1 MMSHSRAEHG
11 LGKGEGMDDSMRLPW
26 DALRAPKIR
35 IGAALRTTVAAA
47 LAASGSILLD
57 AALAERAP
65 VEVGCHAVLVA
76 LVAGALS
83 MRDRDRVQLAWDAT
97 HDALTGLFNRRG
109 LTDRF
114 EALRRAG
121 VGDLAVVYVD
131 LDHFKRYNDAF
142 GHAMGDRLLVA
153 IARALASTR
162 PTDVAARL
170 GGDELDLLM
179 PRADLA
185 DAERALAR
193 VRDRFSRDAC
203 ALGMAATFSAGIRI
217 VDGAAS
223 LDEILSDA
231 DRAMYVAK
239 RESRRPVAAQ
249 TAMPMRR
256 ARKWVS
262 FAALIAASALGTQ
275 VHASAQDVMEDRA
288 AMIVN
293 KPPAPPPPPPVPVRV
308 ELLGGTLAPIDFELA
323 ARIVVLDRFIVGVAA
338 GLTTYGGVAGSIVDQ
353 NGGSG
358 AGSIVSTLSLGAF
371 VFRAYAGLRP
381 FEGLGLEI
389 VGGYALITQSTDV
402 DVGGIAQL
410 LGAQTSATSGH
421 AAFTLHAASVE
432 LAWSFYLLE
441 NFVIRPSIGWMQVL
455 GSDVVLS
462 SPTSSAGSSDAST
475 ALESALLH
483 YGMTPTVS
491 LTLGYRF

>member
-1 MMSHSRAEHG
+1 MSQSRPEHG
-11 LGKGEGMDDSMRLPW
+11 LGKAEGMDDSMRFPW
-26 DALRAPKIR
+26 DGLRAPKIR
-35 IGAALRTTVAAA
+35 IGASLRTTAIAA
-47 LAASGSILLD
+47 LTASGSVVLD
-57 AALAERAP
+57 VALAERAP
-65 VEVGCHAVLVA
+65 VEVACHALLVG
-76 LVAGALS
+76 LIAGALS
-83 MRDRDRVQLAWDAT
+83 MRDRERVQLAWDAT

-109 LTDRF
+109 LKERF
-114 EALRRAG
+114 EAMRAAG
-121 VGDLAVVYVD
+121 VDDLAVVYVD
-131 LDHFKRYNDAF
+131 LDHFKKYNDAF

-170 GGDELDLLM
+170 GGDELVLLM

-203 ALGMAATFSAGIRI
+203 TLGMAATFSAGIRV

-223 LDEILSDA
+223 LEQILSEA

-249 TAMPMRR
+249 PAMSMRR
-256 ARKWVS
+256 ARKWVC
-262 FAALIAASALGTQ
+262 FAALIAASALATQ
-275 VHASAQDVMEDRA
+275 PHASAQDVMEDRA
-288 AMIVN
+288 AMIVH
-293 KPPAPPPPPPVPVRV
+293 KPPAPPPAPPAPVHV

-338 GLTTYGGVAGSIVDQ
+338 GLTMYGGVAGSIVDQ
-353 NGGSG
+353 NGGNG
-358 AGSIVSTLSLGAF
+358 AGSIVATLSLGAF
-371 VFRAYAGLRP
+371 VFRAYAGFRP

-389 VGGYALITQSTDV
+389 VGGYALVTQSTDV
-402 DVGGIAQL
+402 DVGGIAQA

-421 AAFTLHAASVE
+421 AAFTLHAATVE
-432 LAWSFYLLE
+432 LAWSFYVLDD
-441 NFVIRPSIGWMQVL
+441 FIIRPSIGWMQVL
-455 GSDVVLS
+455 GSDVAIS
-462 SPTSSAGSSDAST
+462 SPTSSAGLSDAST

-491 LTLGYRF
+491 LSLGYRF